1 MGAMA
6 KLKPGLYVEVTNPIL
21 SKHKKFLNLVGKVR
35 AVTDDNIEGID
46 AVFTAMVDFQ
56 NNPHCTFE
64 FLAEELT
71 IVNEPAPEQEVKE
84 PEEEEKKEEE
94 PKYHKARQDDLAGDN
109 VPIIPDK
116 KRGGNN
122 LRTVFWDDA
131 YDGPIAKH
139 YTNDASSEFMVN
151 YILGNV
157 FRSSDIFKFR
167 YDKMMYHRISSLYD
181 KQRDWAWIER
191 KIYNGTRKDNFY
203 NKDTDPVDWK
213 TRLSDPKNILLS
225 KYAQNDHYY
234 KFIIGTDRFIISK
247 VIMPCVNKKG
257 MGIPGGIPD
266 TVYARA
272 AIDYATGNF
281 FTSIKD
287 AKRSIMF
294 QKLKTFFKYMP

>member
-6 KLKPGLYVEVTNPIL
+6 KLEPGLYVKVTNPIL
-21 SKHKKFLNLVGKVR
+21 NKHKKFLNLVGKVR
-35 AVTDDNIEGID
+35 AVTDDNIPDID

-56 NNPHCTFE
+56 YNPKCTFE

-84 PEEEEKKEEE
+84 PKEEEDIPEE
-94 PKYHKARQDDLAGDN
+94 PKYHKARQDDLYNDD

-122 LRTVFWDDA
+122 LRTVIWDDA
-131 YDGPIAKH
+131 YDGPEVRY
-139 YTNDASSEFMVN
+139 YTNDASSEFMMN

-157 FRSSDIFKFR
+157 FRRDDIQKFR
-167 YDKMMYHRISSLYD
+167 HDNMMYHRISSLYD

-213 TRLSDPKNILLS
+213 TRLADPKNILLS

-234 KFIIGTDRFIISK
+234 KFIIGTDRFTISK
-247 VIMPCVNKKG
+247 VIMPCVNKKD
-257 MGIPGGIPD
+257 GGIPE
-266 TVYARA
+266 TVYVRA
-272 AIDYATGNF
+272 AMDYATGNF
-281 FTSIKD
+281 FTSVKD

-294 QKLKTFFKYMP
+294 QKLKTFFKFMPK